1 MRFCF
6 FDLPVLT
13 YPNYM
18 PVYRP
23 GYIRRW
29 VQTIIGI
36 DAEMIVLK

>member
-1 MRFCF
+1 MIWVYAN
-6 FDLPVLT
+6 LLVLLA
-13 YPNYM
+13 
-18 PVYRP
+18 